1 MTELNGCFVFFILEC
16 LLASYCLRY
25 AVRIHKPRNSF
36 TRVSRLFLSFYSRGK
51 RMRYQ
56 KKKSIGQV
64 TSLIIIFF
72 CVILGLWIGSEEKV
86 QTVPVKPQVSKL
98 TISYQD
104 LDDALGQVL
113 AASDIRRV
121 DKNKVY
127 EAQHRFFQSLKTDC
141 AIADE
146 ECVID
151 KLETRTSDLKKMRST
166 LSVKY

>member
-1 MTELNGCFVFFILEC
+1 
-16 LLASYCLRY
+16 
-25 AVRIHKPRNSF
+25 
-36 TRVSRLFLSFYSRGK
+36 
-51 RMRYQ
+51 MRYQ

-121 DKNKVY
+121 DKKKVY